1 MDESTRQTG
10 ENGAK
15 KGRAKMRFFVKDYTN
30 RGGSLSYRVTGI
42 TLEGKQL
49 RENFTTR
56 TAADCRATELNLEHL
71 GSEPTALPKIT
82 TLNSAQLRFAELAM
96 QKLEDPGEIVKA
108 VTLWLKERSKLTG
121 QPAPRLD
128 EAVQKFLVWLD
139 RESGLRDLSKRNLR
153 VRVTKFQNSVKNL
166 TLSDITSD
174 TVDEFLAGQN
184 SGPIAKDNDRRALS
198 RLFSWCG
205 EKPRRWIT
213 VNPCKLDSRRKK
225 KDDHMPAILTVE
237 ESERFMQAAESY
249 KAGRLALYAAV
260 CLFGGLRPFEASR
273 LKWEHVMLE
282 DRQIRLAG
290 SMTKTGRGRVITI
303 SETLAAWLHAY
314 KDGEFFPLGWRR
326 DFDEVKSAI
335 GYGNPAR
342 LKGAV
347 ADGTKWRPWVPD
359 ILRHSAISHTFRQS
373 GSFGL
378 AAEQFGNSEAI
389 IKAHYFGRVSTEDS
403 KRFFAILPTKG
414 NI

>member
-1 MDESTRQTG
+1 MSEAIERKAETDPRDRVKSRFYVAKFI
-10 ENGAK
+10 NPSGA
-15 KGRAKMRFFVKDYTN
+15 VV
-30 RGGSLSYRVTGI
+30 YRVQGLHRDGSRI
-42 TLEGKQL
+42 RL
-49 RENFTTR
+49 NFHTR
-56 TAADCRATELNLEHL
+56 GEADCRAVELNLDHI
-71 GSEPTALPKIT
+71 GSEQTAIPRVTSL
-82 TLNSAQLRFAELAM
+82 SAEQLRHCETAM
-96 QKLEDPGEIVKA
+96 QKLEDPADLGRA
-108 VTLWLKERSKLTG
+108 VALWLKERSKLTG

-213 VNPCKLDSRRKK
+213 ANPCKLDARRKK

-237 ESERFMQAAESY
+237 ESQRFMQAAESY
-249 KAGRLALYAAV
+249 KAGRLALYASV

-282 DRQIRLAG
+282 DRQIRLSGA
-290 SMTKTGRGRVITI
+290 MTKTGRGRVITI
-303 SETLAAWLHAY
+303 SETLAAWLQAY
-314 KDGEFFPLGWRR
+314 QGGEFFPLGWRR
-326 DFDEVKSAI
+326 DFDEVKAAI

-347 ADGTKWRPWVPD
+347 AAGTKWRPWVPD